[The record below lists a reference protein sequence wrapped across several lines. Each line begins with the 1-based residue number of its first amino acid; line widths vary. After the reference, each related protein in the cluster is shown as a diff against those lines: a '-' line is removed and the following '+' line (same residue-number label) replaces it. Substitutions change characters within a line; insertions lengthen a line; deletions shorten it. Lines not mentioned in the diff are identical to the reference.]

1 MNNSGRPGGRRAVSL
16 PVAIIQSDSDQ
27 DQAPMVRMEAPA
39 CPARPGLAPV
49 GDPWYLMGEDDAG
62 APTPG
67 MDELDAP

>member
-1 MNNSGRPGGRRAVSL
+1 
-16 PVAIIQSDSDQ
+16 
-27 DQAPMVRMEAPA
+27 MVRMEAPA